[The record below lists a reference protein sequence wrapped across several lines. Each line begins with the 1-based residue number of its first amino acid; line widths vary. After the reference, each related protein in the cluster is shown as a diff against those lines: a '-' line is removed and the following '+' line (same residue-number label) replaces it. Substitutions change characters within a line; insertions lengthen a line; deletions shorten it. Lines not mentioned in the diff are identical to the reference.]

1 MTPMEGQFTLNGCPV
16 DVQQF
21 IAEHELDP
29 TAIEL
34 IEALPVGGE
43 LIYRAGAAQPAIL
56 RREA

>member
-1 MTPMEGQFTLNGCPV
+1 MDGRFTLNGSPV
-16 DVQQF
+16 DITAF

-43 LIYRAGAAQPAIL
+43 IIYGAGAVQPETIL

>member
-1 MTPMEGQFTLNGCPV
+1 MDGRFTLNGCPV

-43 LIYRAGAAQPAIL
+43 IIYGAGAVQPETIL